1 MTIYVKIILNIIHYA
16 HGTNI
21 YKALKNVTELR
32 SYIINLAKTLQRL
45 VEVKTSDE
53 QVIEGRSESR
63 NNYEFPECKLH
74 EVISYCTYLIFSE
87 NFSDLAFDHQKYRL
101 AELSLQ
107 SGRINEFVKC
117 RFDINKLMNEMKLEE
132 IKDCTDGIVLTPA
145 AWTNAWNQVLYMAAN
160 PLNFKPL
167 EFKHLQLS
175 QIPCGF
181 AMDVIDKNGKV
192 TDSDEIK
199 EGYST
204 QEYMVPLLNENEIP
218 KELMLAIMP
227 ANKKISALAERSFAI
242 DKAILEGDY
251 NVHNYL
257 FGDITF
263 RSH

>member
-32 SYIINLAKTLQRL
+32 SYIINLAKTLERL

-53 QVIEGRSESR
+53 QVIDGRSESR
-63 NNYEFPECKLH
+63 NNYEFPDCKLH
-74 EVISYCTYLIFSE
+74 EVVSYCTYLIFSE
-87 NFSDLAFDHQKYRL
+87 NFSARAFDHQKYRL

-107 SGRINEFVKC
+107 SDRINEFIKC
-117 RFDINKLMNEMKLEE
+117 RFDINKLLKEMNLKE
-132 IKDCTDGIVLTPA
+132 ITDSQEGKVLTPA
-145 AWTNAWNQVLYMAAN
+145 AWTNAWDQVLYMAAN

-181 AMDVIDKNGKV
+181 AVDVINEKGEV

-204 QEYMVPLLNENEIP
+204 KEYIVPFFNENEIA

-227 ANKKISALAERSFAI
+227 ANKVISSLSERSFI
-242 DKAILEGDY
+242 VDKAMLEGDY
-251 NVHNYL
+251 NIHNFL
-257 FGDITF
+257 FGDITS